1 MEILLH
7 IKKKSLLRF
16 TFSLHQGL
24 GLGFRASG
32 LGIRGVEKSV
42 KMVEKKIQWLKKSI
56 VATAKKVQSIK
67 IILTFNLSQ
76 DYKSGSSLSNSLLSL
91 VGCCLQRLQLTRG
104 LPVYFLAC
112 LTSQTLKPFSRAT
125 PSA

>member
-32 LGIRGVEKSV
+32 LGFRGVEKSV
-42 KMVEKKIQWLKKSI
+42 KMVEKKNTMVKKINCCHCQKST
-56 VATAKKVQSIK
+56 VYQNHFDFQS
-67 IILTFNLSQ
+67 
-76 DYKSGSSLSNSLLSL
+76 
-91 VGCCLQRLQLTRG
+91 
-104 LPVYFLAC
+104 
-112 LTSQTLKPFSRAT
+112 
-125 PSA
+125 